1 MKLPRRNFLH
11 LVAGAAVLPAKFIA
25 RTDQE
30 VPLEIRTTVF
40 GEPKPA
46 GKPIYSDARLANGD
60 AAVIALS
67 AVREA
72 PGDPKL
78 EEMGMRQQLAGQIA
92 STEAQSYAAGAR
104 ADAKVT
110 LNPQAIE

>member
-1 MKLPRRNFLH
+1 MGSSERIHCN
-11 LVAGAAVLPAKFIA
+11 
-25 RTDQE
+25 
-30 VPLEIRTTVF
+30 
-40 GEPKPA
+40 PKPA
-46 GKPIYSDARLANGD
+46 GKPIYSNARLANGD
-60 AAVIALS
+60 AAVVALS

-72 PGDPKL
+72 PGDANAKP
-78 EEMGMRQQLAGQIA
+78 EDMAMRQQFAAQIA

>member
-1 MKLPRRNFLH
+1 
-11 LVAGAAVLPAKFIA
+11 
-25 RTDQE
+25 
-30 VPLEIRTTVF
+30 PLEIRTTAF
-40 GEPKPA
+40 EASKPA

-60 AAVIALS
+60 AALIALS

-72 PGDPKL
+72 PPGDPKT
-78 EEMGMRQQLAGQIA
+78 EESGLRQQVAAQIA
-92 STEAQSYAAGAR
+92 STEAQGYAAGAR

>member
-1 MKLPRRNFLH
+1 VAKG
-11 LVAGAAVLPAKFIA
+11 AGAAVLPAKFIA

-30 VPLEIRTTVF
+30 VPLEIRTTVV

-78 EEMGMRQQLAGQIA
+78 EDAAMRRQVAAQIA

-104 ADAKVT
+104 AGAKVT